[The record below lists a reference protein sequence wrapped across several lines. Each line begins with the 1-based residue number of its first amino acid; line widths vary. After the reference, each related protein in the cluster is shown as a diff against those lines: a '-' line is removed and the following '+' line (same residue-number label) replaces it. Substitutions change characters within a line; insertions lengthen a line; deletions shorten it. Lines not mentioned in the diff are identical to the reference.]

1 MQYLNH
7 IIKWYFMLFVFC
19 SYFIY
24 YIICFRFILRT
35 RYLIELNF
43 SRVLGTGAI
52 IYASLISFDNVE

>member
-1 MQYLNH
+1 
-7 IIKWYFMLFVFC
+7 MLFVFC